1 MAPPESITLK
11 PLPKHATDQLVSKSD
26 ASHRSA
32 PESADR
38 SHRPRENSGRNEHS
52 SATASR
58 VRLQGTLGGSE
69 SGVGAAG
76 SQPASPALQTKKRKE
91 KGSAPR
97 TLSLIYALVRSFNPD
112 QSRCVR

>member
-1 MAPPESITLK
+1 MAPLESITLK
-11 PLPKHATDQLVSKSD
+11 PLPKHVTDQSVSKSD

-32 PESADR
+32 QESADR

-58 VRLQGTLGGSE
+58 VRLQGALGGSE